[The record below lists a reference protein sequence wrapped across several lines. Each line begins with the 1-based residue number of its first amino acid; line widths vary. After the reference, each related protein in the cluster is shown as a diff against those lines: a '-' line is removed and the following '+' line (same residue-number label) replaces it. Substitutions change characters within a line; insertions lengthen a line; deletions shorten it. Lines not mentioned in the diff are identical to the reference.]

1 MSVPNDV
8 GNFADCLSNNID
20 VAIPMGILL
29 GISLISN
36 VYLCIKV
43 SYSKK
48 SSILEEEIELPTVFG
63 SERNNSQDIEL
74 GNAKKTSE
82 NFIVGAGKKSSIPEW
97 GEEEFIRT
105 KT

>member
-1 MSVPNDV
+1 MSLPNDV

-63 SERNNSQDIEL
+63 RERNNSQDIEL
-74 GNAKKTSE
+74 GNAKTSE
-82 NFIVGAGKKSSIPEW
+82 DFIVGASKKNSLPEW
-97 GEEEFIRT
+97 DQ
-105 KT
+105 